1 MNATIKSLGIDSL
14 SIDQKIRL
22 VEDIWDNIATHH
34 AESLDLTDEQ
44 KTELDRRIADYE
56 SNPSNVISWEE
67 VKASTIA
74 NFRR

>member
-22 VEDIWDNIATHH
+22 VEDIWDNIAEHH
-34 AESLDLTDEQ
+34 AESIELTDEQ

-56 SNPSNVISWEE
+56 SIPSNVIPWEE
-67 VKASTIA
+67 VKASAIA
-74 NFRR
+74 NLRR

>member
-22 VEDIWDNIATHH
+22 VEDIWDNIAKHH
-34 AESLDLTDEQ
+34 AESIELTDEQ

>member
-22 VEDIWDNIATHH
+22 VGDIWDNIAKYH
-34 AESLDLTDEQ
+34 AESIELTDEQ
-44 KTELDRRIADYE
+44 KIELDRRIADYE

-74 NFRR
+74 NLRR